1 MKSPRQRRA
10 IIVSINS
17 LSDGGLKVKLVIPIT
32 GWRNDFANIPWLA
45 PIKPSELNGLQ
56 KLSTA
61 NPLQTR
67 AISLDPDRFGG
78 KIGVLEDE
86 VLEQVVLA
94 LALVT
99 GVS

>member
-1 MKSPRQRRA
+1 M
-10 IIVSINS
+10 
-17 LSDGGLKVKLVIPIT
+17 
-32 GWRNDFANIPWLA
+32 NIPWLV

-67 AISLDPDRFGG
+67 AVSIDPDRFGD

-86 VLEQVVLA
+86 VLAQVVLA

-99 GVS
+99 GSS